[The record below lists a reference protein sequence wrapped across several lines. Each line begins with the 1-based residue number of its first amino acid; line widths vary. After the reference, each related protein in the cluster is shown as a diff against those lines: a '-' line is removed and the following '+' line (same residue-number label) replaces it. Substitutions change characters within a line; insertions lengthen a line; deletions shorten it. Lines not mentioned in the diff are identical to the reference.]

1 MQREIQNVIWI
12 LGNEHEKILEID
24 SNGNRVYFSRDI
36 IEKSYNYNLF
46 SLYDVQNDLIY
57 SIDLDRGEFIINGI
71 PFEICRNI
79 SGRMISFSN
88 LGIDYRKGIIQY
100 KESKPI
106 CIGFNEDD
114 TKPSQEIIDMVAS
127 HFRSAGYSVGIN
139 NPYSNSACASMD
151 PNKART
157 KTFMIEVNKAVYLQS
172 DGITPGEK
180 FHNLKTSLSELYDT
194 LLEC

>member
-106 CIGFNEDD
+106 CIGFNEDVEPKNYNIGLHFDVSEKNIGYRMDKYRAIITNVKAILSIDAD
-114 TKPSQEIIDMVAS
+114 TSKMRFSISTTEKRIFND
-127 HFRSAGYSVGIN
+127 G
-139 NPYSNSACASMD
+139 
-151 PNKART
+151 K
-157 KTFMIEVNKAVYLQS
+157 EVFV
-172 DGITPGEK
+172 
-180 FHNLKTSLSELYDT
+180 SL
-194 LLEC
+194 